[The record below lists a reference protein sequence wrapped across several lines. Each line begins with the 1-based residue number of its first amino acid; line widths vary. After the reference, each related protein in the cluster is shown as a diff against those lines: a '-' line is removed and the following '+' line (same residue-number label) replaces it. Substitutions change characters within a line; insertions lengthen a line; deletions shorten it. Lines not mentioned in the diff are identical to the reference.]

1 MSGELARKRT
11 ELELRIMSE
20 TATEKSWHIPA
31 QAGKGP
37 VTVALR
43 IPEVRVTDSAG
54 RHILIGPEQA
64 GARFEAEQ
72 HQRLA
77 TRRRPRLDRPRRL
90 ATEANGPLTPV
101 DETNGPFAQ
110 LPKPMPRLSRRVT
123 PPATKGSARSSPG
136 SGPGDVGRS
145 ARSVQYTAI

>member
-11 ELELRIMSE
+11 ELELRITSE

-64 GARFEAEQ
+64 DVLGSKLSSISDWLQ
-72 HQRLA
+72 DG
-77 TRRRPRLDRPRRL
+77 DRDWIEPD
-90 ATEANGPLTPV
+90 A
-101 DETNGPFAQ
+101 
-110 LPKPMPRLSRRVT
+110 
-123 PPATKGSARSSPG
+123 
-136 SGPGDVGRS
+136 
-145 ARSVQYTAI
+145 